1 MKFLTTKEIAE
12 LCRVSVRTV
21 ESWRRRKQGP
31 STQNS
36 PRGKFVTRYPLFGRS
51 SLLTDRR
58 RNE

>member
-31 STQNS
+31 EYTKLPTGQI
-36 PRGKFVTRYPLFGRS
+36 RYPLS
-51 SLLTDRR
+51 SVWAFINSYRP
-58 RNE
+58 EAQ

>member
-31 STQNS
+31 EYTKLPTGQI
-36 PRGKFVTRYPLFGRS
+36 RYPLS
-51 SLLTDRR
+51 SVTPAS
-58 RNE
+58 